1 MRCSSSV
8 AQRLRRRC
16 VNDPEWRSADD
27 TVRAERGGGRA
38 SRRNWISAVARP
50 SHPVQV
56 HGSRCKVTLAK
67 SAPAAPTTSLF
78 VPDACR
84 GVSEETFRFLVYRDS
99 KPAFNGWIGPVHQ
112 LEKTGILTGRPGK
125 ILRCKSPAMRDFVG
139 LKTAAGR
146 DDAGRFLSSRECG
159 APAKGPR
166 VVQQPRRDCSVFAS
180 RGQALTMEQLRGG
193 ENEQGDCGRSASDRP
208 EWFDAHKFHRAKEIF
223 REHLFSFFF
232 AHLVGLAMVVTKPSI
247 LEPLAST
254 GRSSTLSS
262 LYRRYLSTLR
272 HVKCWYE
279 GDIWG
284 PDDAAALSI
293 AKVRQMHRDASAQL
307 RNRRC
312 PVTGATYLS
321 QLDMAVTQF
330 AFVGLVV
337 LYPRQ
342 LGLFLSERDLECV
355 LHFWR
360 CVGYKLGMADSYNLC
375 SGSYRETFDVCL
387 DMQEKL
393 IKPGLV
399 NASREASAMSKDI
412 ISAVRVL
419 VIFLSYE
426 GMMAYWA
433 RQVGLE
439 FNAALSLYDWWSYC
453 LIWLTFNLLL
463 RYRTFRNM
471 FNWLLRVAIRRGT
484 KWGGY
489 LQKQLEAQELHAKGM
504 HLSYAYRYH

>member
-1 MRCSSSV
+1 M
-8 AQRLRRRC
+8 
-16 VNDPEWRSADD
+16 
-27 TVRAERGGGRA
+27 
-38 SRRNWISAVARP
+38 
-50 SHPVQV
+50 
-56 HGSRCKVTLAK
+56 
-67 SAPAAPTTSLF
+67 
-78 VPDACR
+78 
-84 GVSEETFRFLVYRDS
+84 SEETFRFLVYRDS

-112 LEKTGILTGRPGK
+112 LEKTEILTGRPGK

>member
-1 MRCSSSV
+1 MRHF
-8 AQRLRRRC
+8 
-16 VNDPEWRSADD
+16 
-27 TVRAERGGGRA
+27 GGLE
-38 SRRNWISAVARP
+38 
-50 SHPVQV
+50 
-56 HGSRCKVTLAK
+56 T
-67 SAPAAPTTSLF
+67 AA
-78 VPDACR
+78 A
-84 GVSEETFRFLVYRDS
+84 
-99 KPAFNGWIGPVHQ
+99 
-112 LEKTGILTGRPGK
+112 
-125 ILRCKSPAMRDFVG
+125 
-139 LKTAAGR
+139 AAGR
-146 DDAGRFLSSRECG
+146 RDDASGE
-159 APAKGPR
+159 AKGPR
-166 VVQQPRRDCSVFAS
+166 IAPRRDCSSVFAPSS
-180 RGQALTMEQLRGG
+180 RSLSMEQLRSG
-193 ENEQGDCGRSASDRP
+193 ENVDGDCGHSAADRP
-208 EWFDAHKFHRAKEIF
+208 DWFDAHKFDRAKQIF

-232 AHLVGLAMVVTKPSI
+232 AHLVGLAMVVTRPSI
-247 LEPLAST
+247 LEPLVST
-254 GRSSTLSS
+254 GRSSTLSA

-279 GDIWG
+279 GDIWS

-293 AKVRQMHRDASAQL
+293 ARVRQMHREVSGQL

-337 LYPRQ
+337 LHPRQ
-342 LGLFLSERDLECV
+342 LGLFLSEFELECV

-360 CVGYKLGMADSYNLC
+360 CVGYKLGMTDAYNLC

-387 DMQEKL
+387 EMQEKL
-393 IKPGLV
+393 VKPGLV
-399 NASREASAMSKDI
+399 KASPEASAMSKDI

-433 RQVGLE
+433 RQVGLD

-504 HLSYAYRYH
+504 PLSYAYRYH

>member
-1 MRCSSSV
+1 MYGRGIDSCAGTLRHRTCRMAPDAGARPYSTQCTTGAV
-8 AQRLRRRC
+8 REDVTALGAPDNRTAVRPQRALPPRHCKCGGQAQPC
-16 VNDPEWRSADD
+16 GTS
-27 TVRAERGGGRA
+27 GA
-38 SRRNWISAVARP
+38 SRRAQLR
-50 SHPVQV
+50 Q
-56 HGSRCKVTLAK
+56 
-67 SAPAAPTTSLF
+67 
-78 VPDACR
+78 
-84 GVSEETFRFLVYRDS
+84 EEGD
-99 KPAFNGWIGPVHQ
+99 
-112 LEKTGILTGRPGK
+112 E
-125 ILRCKSPAMRDFVG
+125 
-139 LKTAAGR
+139 
-146 DDAGRFLSSRECG
+146 
-159 APAKGPR
+159 AKG
-166 VVQQPRRDCSVFAS
+166 PRRDCSSVFAPSS
-180 RGQALTMEQLRGG
+180 RSLSMEQLRSG
-193 ENEQGDCGRSASDRP
+193 ENVDGDCGHSAADRP
-208 EWFDAHKFHRAKEIF
+208 DWFDAHKFDRAKQIF

-232 AHLVGLAMVVTKPSI
+232 AHLVGLAMVVTRPSI
-247 LEPLAST
+247 LEPLVST
-254 GRSSTLSS
+254 GRSSTLSA

-279 GDIWG
+279 GDIWS

-293 AKVRQMHRDASAQL
+293 ARVRQMHREVSGQL

-337 LYPRQ
+337 LHPRQ
-342 LGLFLSERDLECV
+342 LGPLPQRVRARVRSPLLE
-355 LHFWR
+355 
-360 CVGYKLGMADSYNLC
+360 
-375 SGSYRETFDVCL
+375 
-387 DMQEKL
+387 EKL
-393 IKPGLV
+393 VKPGLV
-399 NASREASAMSKDI
+399 KASPEASAMSKDI

-433 RQVGLE
+433 RQVGLD

-489 LQKQLEAQELHAKGM
+489 LQKQLEAQELHA
-504 HLSYAYRYH
+504 RVP

>member
-1 MRCSSSV
+1 MRDFAGLETAAAAAVS
-8 AQRLRRRC
+8 AGRR
-16 VNDPEWRSADD
+16 D
-27 TVRAERGGGRA
+27 
-38 SRRNWISAVARP
+38 
-50 SHPVQV
+50 
-56 HGSRCKVTLAK
+56 
-67 SAPAAPTTSLF
+67 
-78 VPDACR
+78 DACR
-84 GVSEETFRFLVYRDS
+84 L
-99 KPAFNGWIGPVHQ
+99 H
-112 LEKTGILTGRPGK
+112 
-125 ILRCKSPAMRDFVG
+125 G
-139 LKTAAGR
+139 LS
-146 DDAGRFLSSRECG
+146 SSRE
-159 APAKGPR
+159 AKGLPR
-166 VVQQPRRDCSVFAS
+166 ILPRRDCSSVFAS
-180 RGQALTMEQLRGG
+180 RSQALTMEHLKSG
-193 ENEQGDCGRSASDRP
+193 ENVDGDCGHSASARP
-208 EWFDAHKFHRAKEIF
+208 DWFDAHKFDRAKQIF

-279 GDIWG
+279 GDIWS

-293 AKVRQMHRDASAQL
+293 ARVRQMHREVSGQL

-337 LYPRQ
+337 LHP
-342 LGLFLSERDLECV
+342 SEYELECV

-360 CVGYKLGMADSYNLC
+360 CVGYKLGMTDAYNLC

-433 RQVGLE
+433 RQVGLD

>member
-1 MRCSSSV
+1 MRRSGLSCDEAARRFSTRPCFSKGITREQASSASLLHV
-8 AQRLRRRC
+8 MGQLHGAAGAGTGTFANSGWWKSYQHLFRHAHRRLRHL
-16 VNDPEWRSADD
+16 WLYGA
-27 TVRAERGGGRA
+27 
-38 SRRNWISAVARP
+38 
-50 SHPVQV
+50 
-56 HGSRCKVTLAK
+56 
-67 SAPAAPTTSLF
+67 
-78 VPDACR
+78 
-84 GVSEETFRFLVYRDS
+84 RDS
-99 KPAFNGWIGPVHQ
+99 KASSRQSTDDIQVSRSLTLIIAICGLVALAVVILVAMAVVLAFARRSTYRGKHPPDYKETFNSWIDPVRH
-112 LEKTGILTGRPGK
+112 LEKTGILTRGPGK
-125 ILRCKSPAMRDFVG
+125 LFRCK
-139 LKTAAGR
+139 
-146 DDAGRFLSSRECG
+146 
-159 APAKGPR
+159 
-166 VVQQPRRDCSVFAS
+166 
-180 RGQALTMEQLRGG
+180 
-193 ENEQGDCGRSASDRP
+193 
-208 EWFDAHKFHRAKEIF
+208 
-223 REHLFSFFF
+223 SFFF

-247 LEPLAST
+247 LEPLTST
-254 GRSSTLSS
+254 GRSSTLSC

-284 PDDAAALSI
+284 RDDAAALSI
-293 AKVRQMHRDASAQL
+293 ARVRQMHRDASAQL
-307 RNRRC
+307 RHRRC
-312 PVTGATYLS
+312 PVSGATYLS

-342 LGLFLSERDLECV
+342 LGLSLSECELECV

-375 SGSYRETFDVCL
+375 SGNYRETFDVCL
-387 DMQEKL
+387 EMQEKL

-426 GMMAYWA
+426 GMMTYWA
-433 RQVGLE
+433 RQVGLD